1 MTTQP
6 IYMITAAAGKIG
18 RKLVGRLLS
27 LPSKPHVVLPTS
39 NASKLRSSLD
49 EALDQTRIHIVEGNI
64 KDPRFVEATLR
75 EHNVTGVSLALTSE
89 DELFVTTN
97 ILDAIQRSV
106 VVKHVVYISACEDY
120 SLEAIQRGFLQ
131 GQSAAH
137 ILVKYLVEAKL
148 KYGLPPRGSPGGL
161 SWTVLGPSLF
171 FDNDYLFKESML
183 EHGTYSWP
191 FGDKGVSR
199 VDTEDIAL
207 AVANALADDGRIW
220 GGKKVMI
227 GSVETYTTRE
237 TVQLWSQA
245 LGRDIKP
252 TLSDQEGFDTVEN
265 NFGRVAGPAWGRDL
279 RLMFETFAERG
290 FDMSGESYKE
300 QVKLLG
306 KEPESYAKFVE
317 VTGKQ
322 WTQS

>member
-1 MTTQP
+1 MNTQP

-39 NASKLRSSLD
+39 DASKLRSSLD

-64 KDPRFVEATLR
+64 KDPSFVEATLR
-75 EHNVTGVSLALTSE
+75 EHNVAGVSLALTGE

-97 ILDAIQRSV
+97 ILDAIQRSG
-106 VVKHVVYISACEDY
+106 VVKHIVYISACEDY
-120 SLEAIQRGFLQ
+120 SLEAIQSGSLQ

-183 EHGTYSWP
+183 ERGTYAWP

-207 AVANALADDGRIW
+207 AVANALADDGRI
-220 GGKKVMI
+220 
-227 GSVETYTTRE
+227 
-237 TVQLWSQA
+237 
-245 LGRDIKP
+245 
-252 TLSDQEGFDTVEN
+252 
-265 NFGRVAGPAWGRDL
+265 
-279 RLMFETFAERG
+279 
-290 FDMSGESYKE
+290 
-300 QVKLLG
+300 
-306 KEPESYAKFVE
+306 
-317 VTGKQ
+317 
-322 WTQS
+322 